1 MQVILLERVEK
12 LGAIGDVVAVKPG
25 FARNFLLPQN
35 KALRATKDNI
45 AYFETQKKHLEAEN
59 EKRRTEAEKLAKKVD
74 GVDVTLIR
82 QASESGQL
90 YGSVNAR
97 DIAGIVNAKLGDNT
111 VNKKQVIIDQN
122 YKTLGL
128 FPIRIMLHPEV
139 SVTVTV
145 NIARSEEEAKMQ
157 EERGEALVTANEE
170 PEPIIQAVQAA
181 EALEEAEAETEA
193 EESDAAE
200 TEDAKDEDSEKAT
213 A

>member
-12 LGAIGDVVAVKPG
+12 LGAIGDVVTVKPG
-25 FARNFLLPQN
+25 FARNFLLPQD

-59 EKRRTEAEKLAKKVD
+59 EKRRTEAEKLSKKVD

-97 DIAGIVNAKLGDNT
+97 DIAAIVNAKLGDNT
-111 VNKKQVIIDQN
+111 VNKKQVVIDQN

-128 FPIRIMLHPEV
+128 FPIRILLHPEV

-145 NIARSEEEAKMQ
+145 NIARSDEEAKMQ
-157 EERGEALVTANEE
+157 QERGEALVTANEE
-170 PEPIIQAVQAA
+170 PELIVQAVETV
-181 EALEEAEAETEA
+181 EAQEEAEAAETEA
-193 EESDAAE
+193 SEAEEAE
-200 TEDAKDEDSEKAT
+200 GEDSEKAT

>member
-25 FARNFLLPQN
+25 FARNFLLPQD

-59 EKRRTEAEKLAKKVD
+59 EKRRTEAEKLSKKVD

-97 DIAGIVNAKLGDNT
+97 DIAAIVNAKLGDNT
-111 VNKKQVIIDQN
+111 VNKKQVVIDQN

-128 FPIRIMLHPEV
+128 FPIRILLHPEV

-145 NIARSEEEAKMQ
+145 NIARSDEEAKMQ
-157 EERGEALVTANEE
+157 QERGEALVTANEE
-170 PEPIIQAVQAA
+170 PELIVQAVETV
-181 EALEEAEAETEA
+181 EAQEEAEAAETEA
-193 EESDAAE
+193 SEAEEAE
-200 TEDAKDEDSEKAT
+200 GEDSEKAT

>member
-12 LGAIGDVVAVKPG
+12 LGAIGDVVTVKPG
-25 FARNFLLPQN
+25 HARNFLLPQN

-59 EKRRTEAEKLAKKVD
+59 EKRRKEAEKLAKTVD
-74 GVDVTLIR
+74 GVKVILIR
-82 QASESGQL
+82 QASEGGQL

-97 DIAGIVNAKLGDNT
+97 DIAAIVNAKLGDNT
-111 VNKKQVIIDQN
+111 VNKKQVVIDQN
-122 YKTLGL
+122 YKNLGL
-128 FPIRIMLHPEV
+128 FPIRILLHPEV

-157 EERGEALVTANEE
+157 EERGEALITANEE
-170 PEPIIQAVQAA
+170 PELIVQAVETVKAEEEA
-181 EALEEAEAETEA
+181 EAAEAEAETD
-193 EESDAAE
+193 ESE
-200 TEDAKDEDSEKAT
+200 TEGEDAEKAT

>member
-74 GVDVTLIR
+74 GADVTLIR

-181 EALEEAEAETEA
+181 EALEEAEAESEA